1 MIKKAK
7 INGLDC
13 AHCAKT
19 LEDEINKLKCIS
31 HCEINF
37 VKSEMTYE
45 SDDEDALAK
54 IKKLAKKIEPEAEI
68 IAEESEIKEAD
79 ETAES
84 SVFTMKI
91 SGLDCAHCAKTLEDE
106 IKKIKGIK
114 NCEINFVKSELTYES
129 DDKDALAKIKKLAK
143 KIEPEAEI
151 TELVSH
157 AETHSECHCC
167 GEHTE
172 SEDEHNHSGKQHGKA
187 KKEHKTKLNPI
198 LQDVITLSLGLVVGI
213 LSLVLKTSTAV
224 HYVLLVASVLLLG
237 YKIYIKAVRLI
248 FRGVINENLLL
259 TISVAGAIA
268 IGKDMEAVMVIS
280 LYCIGK
286 ILEGLAVNKSRKSI
300 AKITSFKPEYAVV
313 TDGETEKKVSPSEV
327 LLGATI
333 IVRPGEC
340 VPIDGEIIQGETNLN
355 TQSLT
360 GESLPVAVKSGDKIL
375 SGSIVLDSVI
385 LVKTT
390 ALYKDSTVSKILNLI
405 ENNQQK
411 KSKTETVISRV
422 TKWYTLGVIALAL
435 LTFGI
440 VFAVTGEFK
449 TALYRGLIFLV
460 ISCPCAFAISV
471 PLSYFSGLGNASSKG
486 ILIKGSVYLDACARI
501 KTVVFDKTG
510 TLTTGKF
517 AISKVEVVKDGM
529 TEKDIL
535 SLAGAGEQ
543 YSLHP
548 LAKCITESTSGKLPK
563 VSDVKEVAGSGVYF
577 KLHSKNYFV
586 GRRSKGQENTCV
598 ELYEDDSLLGKIYL
612 ADSVKETSAE
622 EIADL
627 KNMGIKTVILS
638 GDKKSAV
645 EKFADSLGIDEYESE
660 LLPQEKC
667 KWIENHKNGNKETVA
682 FVGDG
687 LNDAPSLTLA
697 DVGFCMGLG
706 GNPAS
711 VEASDI
717 VLADDNP
724 NKISSAIKISKYTRK
739 IVWENI
745 GFSALIKIVF
755 LSLGAFGITGMLS
768 AVIADVG
775 VTVLA
780 ILNSLRALNYSTRQ
794 K

>member
-1 MIKKAK
+1 MIKKVK

-19 LEDEINKLKCIS
+19 LEDEINKLDFVKN
-31 HCEINF
+31 CEINF

-45 SDDEDALAK
+45 SEDENALAK

-68 IAEESEIKEAD
+68 IVEETQEIAKP
-79 ETAES
+79 

-91 SGLDCAHCAKTLEDE
+91 NGLDCAHCAKTLEDE
-106 IKKIKGIK
+106 INKLDFVK
-114 NCEINFVKSELTYES
+114 NCEINFVKSEMAYES
-129 DDKDALAKIKKLAK
+129 EDENALAKIKKLAK

-151 TELVSH
+151 IELENK
-157 AETHSECHCC
+157 AETKTVECHCC
-167 GEHTE
+167 E
-172 SEDEHNHSGKQHGKA
+172 SGGHNHH
-187 KKEHKTKLNPI
+187 KKDKTKNHTAKLNPI
-198 LQDVITLSLGLVVGI
+198 LQDVITLSLGLIVGI
-213 LSLVLKTSTAV
+213 LSLVLKTSTPV
-224 HYVLLVASVLLLG
+224 HYVLLVVSVLLLG
-237 YKIYIKAVRLI
+237 YKIYIKAGRLL

-300 AKITSFKPEYAVV
+300 AKITSFKPEYAVIV
-313 TDGETEKKVSPSEV
+313 DGETEKKVSPSDV
-327 LLGATI
+327 SLGSTI

-360 GESLPVAVKSGDKIL
+360 GESLPVAVKTGDKIL

-385 LVKTT
+385 LVKTIT
-390 ALYKDSTVSKILNLI
+390 LYKDSTVSKILNLI

-486 ILIKGSVYLDACARI
+486 ILIKGSVYLDACAKI

-517 AISKVEVVKDGM
+517 SISKVEVTKDGL

-535 SLAGAGEQ
+535 LLAGAGEQ

-563 VSDVKEVAGSGVYF
+563 VSDVKEVAGEGVYF

-598 ELYEDDSLLGKIYL
+598 ELYENDKLIGKIYL
-612 ADSVKETSAE
+612 ADSVKEASAS
-622 EIADL
+622 EIAEL
-627 KNMGIKTVILS
+627 KNMGVKTVILS

-645 EKFADSLGIDEYESE
+645 EKFAQCLGIDEYESE

-667 KWIENHKNGNKETVA
+667 KWIENHKTGSKETVA

-724 NKISSAIKISKYTRK
+724 SKISSAIKISKYTRK

-780 ILNSLRALNYSTRQ
+780 ILNSLRALNYSTRR